1 MSAFEARPDMV
12 RQRCH
17 VIVGPNQTLRA
28 APAAFAHGTE
38 TGSGPRTA
46 KKPPASAL
54 PLSVRAWAGP
64 QLAHR
69 PSDRRRTS
77 TLLLHFFD
85 FIADELQ
92 AYDLFGRDELKMRL
106 ALRQT

>member
-1 MSAFEARPDMV
+1 L
-12 RQRCH
+12 
-17 VIVGPNQTLRA
+17 G
-28 APAAFAHGTE
+28 
-38 TGSGPRTA
+38 RTC
-46 KKPPASAL
+46 
-54 PLSVRAWAGP
+54 P